1 VRSRV
6 SVLGLVVSIVCVGG
20 VVWWA
25 SKQDAPRL
33 PSSSSDLLKLAGA
46 VAIYAVNTMMRAER
60 WQRLLEHDGARPR
73 RTDSYA
79 LTAIG
84 YAVNNVLPARAGDA
98 VRIVLMAPRAHTTRR
113 TVLGT
118 LLAERLL
125 DIAVV
130 VLLFL
135 VVGYG
140 LLHEAAGGGL
150 KVVGLVVLALAIG
163 VATTA
168 LVLRTKPA
176 IREYIRPILSSTLAL
191 RGRHGAAMLVLTM
204 AIWLVETT
212 VWMTVAAALDFD
224 MSLYE
229 GLYLVALAS
238 VFALI
243 PSGPAY
249 VGTQDSAVVIGMK
262 AVGGTSSLAL
272 SYLLMLRFALV
283 VPITVTGFV
292 FLAARY
298 GGLSKLRRARLD
310 AATT

>member
-6 SVLGLVVSIVCVGG
+6 SVLGFVVSIVCVGG
-20 VVWWA
+20 VIWWA
-25 SKQDAPRL
+25 SRQEAPDL
-33 PSSSSDLLKLAGA
+33 PSSPTELLTLAGA
-46 VAIYAVNTMMRAER
+46 VGIYALNTMMRAER
-60 WQRLLEHDGARPR
+60 WQRLLVHDGATPR
-73 RTDSYA
+73 RRDSYA

-84 YAVNNVLPARAGDA
+84 FAANNVLPARAGDG
-98 VRIVLMAPRAHTTRR
+98 VRIVLMAPRADTSRR

-140 LLHEAAGGGL
+140 VLHEAAGGGL
-150 KVVGLVVLALAIG
+150 EVVGLVALAALA
-163 VATTA
+163 ATTIA
-168 LVLRTKPA
+168 YAVLRAKPKLWD
-176 IREYIRPILSSTLAL
+176 YVRPILSSTLGL
-191 RGRHGAAMLVLTM
+191 RGRHGAAMLALTVG
-204 AIWLVETT
+204 IWVVETT
-212 VWMTVAAALDFD
+212 VWMAVGAAAGFD
-224 MSLYE
+224 MSLLE

-249 VGTQDSAVVIGMK
+249 AGTQDSAVVIGIK
-262 AVGGTSSLAL
+262 AIGGTNAIAL

-283 VPITVTGFV
+283 VPITLMGFV
-292 FLAARY
+292 FLATRY
-298 GGLSKLRRARLD
+298 GGISKLRRARLD